1 VPDKSALNPKPKA
14 ISAHEPANG
23 WKLIIALVV
32 VFGCALV
39 GALSGARLPKGS

>member
-1 VPDKSALNPKPKA
+1 MTRPLALNPKPKA
-14 ISAHEPANG
+14 VLAHEPADG

-39 GALSGARLPKGS
+39 GALSGVPLHEGR